1 MTVTAFAAPGSHVV
15 QFYER
20 DARLH
25 RTIVRF
31 FDVACRTGSPAI
43 MISRRRTFDAVVAC
57 LGADPAVAGRIQFVD
72 AEIVLD
78 DIMRGQS
85 LDHSRA
91 AAALDTLCAGHR
103 SGDAVICVYGEM
115 VDVLCKRGQRDAAIA
130 LETVWNDRCTGPRF
144 AVMCGYDLAG
154 FGGDVP
160 GHDYR
165 AVCAAHTHVLPAEGL
180 TVPIVYVI
188 DDDESM
194 RRSLARLIGSIDVAV
209 ETYPSA
215 EAFLATVDR
224 GAPGCLLL
232 DIQLDGMSGTDLQ
245 ALMAAEG
252 WRLPIIAMSG
262 LHDERMEATALRLGA
277 IKFLHK
283 PFDADALF
291 DALELAETEASVA
304 TLLPDRAQDRRGD
317 VEP

>member
-1 MTVTAFAAPGSHVV
+1 MTVTALAAPGSHVV

-20 DARLH
+20 DERLH

-31 FDVACRTGSPAI
+31 FGDACRTGSPAI
-43 MISRRRTFDAVVAC
+43 MISRRRTFDAVVAG
-57 LGADPAVAGRIQFVD
+57 LGADRAFAGRIQFVD
-72 AEIVLD
+72 AETVLD
-78 DIMRGQS
+78 DIMRGPS
-85 LDHSRA
+85 LDRSRA
-91 AAALDTLCAGHR
+91 AAALDTLCAEHR
-103 SGDAVICVYGEM
+103 AGDAVVYVYGEM

-130 LETVWNDRCTGPRF
+130 LETIWNERCTGPRF

-160 GHDYR
+160 GNDYR
-165 AVCAAHTHVLPAEGL
+165 AVCRAHTRVLPAEGL

-209 ETYPSA
+209 ETFPSA
-215 EAFLATVDR
+215 EAFLAAVDR

-252 WRLPIIAMSG
+252 WRMPIVAMSG
-262 LHDERMEATALRLGA
+262 LHDDRMEATALRLGA
-277 IKFLHK
+277 LRFLHK

-291 DALELAETEASVA
+291 DALADADE
-304 TLLPDRAQDRRGD
+304 
-317 VEP
+317 